1 MSGFADLNA
10 ADGPEEYSV
19 KMLIRTSGWSADG
32 ELPMNQ
38 EEEKK
43 FKIYKDSDDLVVIFK

>member
-1 MSGFADLNA
+1 MYKIGIGRLGE

-19 KMLIRTSGWSADG
+19 KMLIRAFGWSADE

-38 EEEKK
+38 EEESSTNST
-43 FKIYKDSDDLVVIFK
+43 KILMIRL